1 MASRKYPYSKVTKVA
16 RSFSSHNLQRTCGLS
31 LTKTTRQRF
40 ADHPDGAKE
49 LGRRG
54 FSTGGGLRM
63 VELSGYLRIKRMKPC
78 FLKCW
83 HFEDTFY
90 KYDVS

>member
-1 MASRKYPYSKVTKVA
+1 VTKVA

-31 LTKTTRQRF
+31 LTKTTRQCF

-54 FSTGGGLRM
+54 FSTGGGIVGIFADQADEALLFKM
-63 VELSGYLRIKRMKPC
+63 LA
-78 FLKCW
+78 F
-83 HFEDTFY
+83 
-90 KYDVS
+90 